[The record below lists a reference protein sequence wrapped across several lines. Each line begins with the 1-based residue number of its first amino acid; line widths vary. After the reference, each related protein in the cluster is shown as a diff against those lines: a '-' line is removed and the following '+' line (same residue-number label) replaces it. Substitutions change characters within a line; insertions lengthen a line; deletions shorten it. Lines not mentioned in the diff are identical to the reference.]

1 MLERLLGYTRGIA
14 ARRRLESEADE
25 ELAFHLEHEIDANV
39 RRGMS
44 PAEAR
49 RVALAAIGGLRQ
61 TSERVRDVRRT
72 PFDTLWRD
80 IRYAVRALWAN
91 PAFTLVALVVL
102 TLSIGASTTIFS
114 VVDAVVLRGLPF
126 PESHR
131 IVAIAEPPI
140 KGASDHDAHLASPQE
155 FLDWQ
160 AQQTVFTGLAA
171 VGFASISLK
180 PEDGHEPETLE
191 TQAVTADF
199 FNVLG
204 SAPMLG
210 RTFTAGNEVDAG
222 GTLITST
229 GGRTVAAV
237 ISYRLWQRRFGGAP
251 DVIGR
256 RLPGQRADFEILG
269 VMPPSFAYPVGAIRP
284 TDVWI
289 PNVFRPEDRVRAN
302 EYSYRLQVMGRL
314 RGGVS
319 IDQARAQIQQIT
331 AGLAADTPRW
341 FEDRTVTVEPLQ
353 QYLTRS
359 VRAWMLMLLA
369 AVGFVMLIA
378 CVNLAN
384 LMLVRASAR
393 RRELVIR
400 AALGASRWD
409 LTRAVLA
416 ESLVLSFA
424 GAVCGAFAA
433 WATVEAVRSLLPA
446 DVPRV
451 ASIAVDVRVLTASM
465 VAALAS
471 GLLFGAAPALQ
482 FSRLANSGAVTH
494 AMRANSPNPA
504 HQWLRSAL
512 IITEVAVAVVL
523 LVGSGL
529 FLASFARVASV
540 NLGIDPRDV
549 LTVRIRPLV
558 GADNWEE
565 AQRRNRGLLRDLLDD
580 VRQAPGVETAALVGG
595 GLPLRGDLRTID
607 FGIPGKE
614 LPAGEDLDFNEISA
628 DYFRVLRVPL
638 LKGRLFQDD
647 DRQGSEPV
655 AIINAAAADRYFPGE
670 DPIGRTIRFNGLRRV
685 VGVVGSIRHD
695 GPETNWRRQGF
706 IPLDQSQAVGATLVL
721 RLSRSPSDVLP
732 RVKSAIWSRFPGLAL
747 PDVQTLSFYL
757 NSLVAERRLNMYLL
771 TSFGVIGVVIACV
784 GIYGV
789 FAYVVAL
796 RTHEI
801 GIRIALG
808 ANPAR
813 ILRSVLA
820 RAVTF
825 VAAGL
830 GAGLI
835 GAWLLAR
842 LITGFLF
849 HVEPHDPWV
858 YALVSAALVATGL
871 TAAFVPARRAARVD
885 PLVAL
890 RTD

>member
-1 MLERLLGYTRGIA
+1 MLERLLGYARGIA
-14 ARRRLESEADE
+14 ARRRHESEADE
-25 ELAFHLEHEIDANV
+25 ELAFHLEHEIDANLQ
-39 RRGMS
+39 RGMP

-49 RVALAAIGGLRQ
+49 RVALAALGGLTQ
-61 TSERVRDVRRT
+61 TSERIREVRRT
-72 PFDTLWRD
+72 PLDTLWRET
-80 IRYAVRALWAN
+80 RHAVRALWAT

-126 PESHR
+126 PEAHR
-131 IVAIAEPPI
+131 IVAIAEPPL
-140 KGASDHDAHLASPQE
+140 KGASDHDAHLVSPQE
-155 FLDWQ
+155 FLDWH

-171 VGFASISLK
+171 VGYSSISLK

-210 RTFTAGNEVDAG
+210 RTFTAGNETEGHARV
-222 GTLITST
+222 
-229 GGRTVAAV
+229 AV
-237 ISYRLWQRRFGGAP
+237 ISYQLWQRRFGGAP

-269 VMPPSFAYPVGAIRP
+269 VMPPWFAYPAGAVRP
-284 TDVWI
+284 TEVWI

-314 RGGVS
+314 RSGVS
-319 IDQARAQIQQIT
+319 IEQARAQIDQIT
-331 AGLAADTPRW
+331 AALAAETPRW
-341 FEDRTVTVEPLQ
+341 FEDRAVRVEPLQ
-353 QYLTRS
+353 RYLTRG
-359 VRAWMLMLLA
+359 VRAWMMMLLA

-409 LTRAVLA
+409 LTRAVLV
-416 ESLVLSFA
+416 ESLVLSLA

-433 WATVEAVRSLLPA
+433 WAAVEAIRSLLPP

-451 ASIAVDVRVLTASM
+451 ASIAVDLRVLAASM
-465 VAALAS
+465 TAALAS

-482 FSRLANSGAVTH
+482 FGHLANSGAVTH
-494 AMRANSPNPA
+494 TMRANSPNPA

-512 IITEVAVAVVL
+512 IVTEVAVAVVL

-549 LTVRIRPLV
+549 LTVRVRPLV
-558 GADNWEE
+558 GADNWDE
-565 AQRRNRGLLRDLLDD
+565 AQRRNRGLLRDLLDE
-580 VRQAPGVETAALVGG
+580 VRGAPGVETAALVSGG
-595 GLPLRGDLRTID
+595 VPLRGDLRTID
-607 FGIPGKE
+607 FGIPGRV
-614 LPAGEDLDFNEISA
+614 LPPGEDLDFNEISA

-638 LKGRLFQDD
+638 LKGRLFRDD

-670 DPIGRTIRFNGLRRV
+670 DPIGRTIRFHGLRRV

-706 IPLDQSQAVGATLVL
+706 IPLDQSEAVGATLVL
-721 RLSRSPSDVLP
+721 RLSRPPSEVLP
-732 RVKSAIWSRFPGLAL
+732 RVKAAIWARFPSLAL
-747 PDVQTLSFYL
+747 PDIQTLSFYL

-808 ANPAR
+808 ARPAR
-813 ILRSVLA
+813 ILRSVLG
-820 RAVTF
+820 RALTF

-830 GAGLI
+830 GAGLV

-858 YALVSAALVATGL
+858 YALVGTALAATGL

-890 RTD
+890 RTE